1 VAELAK
7 LLLTEDAL
15 VVANGGA
22 GLIAALAAC
31 GSPVLIQRGH
41 VVDIGGSPLR
51 LIEMAGGR
59 PVEVGLVDRCDAA
72 EIEAA
77 GEAKTGL
84 FVVEAAGPGLVD
96 LPNFLWA
103 CHRKG
108 WPGVAYLGPSRAW
121 ISPLD
126 AGADLVV
133 VDLGRSVGV
142 AGGVVAG
149 RAELVGRARRAV
161 EALPL
166 LLAASADTVKAA
178 EAQLDANRRRSSATS
193 DP

>member
-1 VAELAK
+1 VADLAK

-51 LIEMAGGR
+51 LIEMAGCR
-59 PVEVGLVDRCDAA
+59 AVEAGLVDRCDAA
-72 EIEAA
+72 EIETIAA
-77 GEAKTGL
+77 AAGL
-84 FVVEAAGPGLVD
+84 FVVEAARPGLVD
-96 LPNFLWA
+96 LPGFLWA
-103 CHRKG
+103 CHQAGR
-108 WPGVAYLGPSRAW
+108 PGIAYLGTSRDW
-121 ISPLD
+121 IPPLD

-133 VDLGRSVGV
+133 IDLGRSVE
-142 AGGVVAG
+142 AQGGIVAG
-149 RAELVGRARRAV
+149 RAELVDRARRVV
-161 EALPL
+161 EGLPL
-166 LLAASADTVKAA
+166 LLAAPTGTAA
-178 EAQLDANRRRSSATS
+178 AAKAQLEANRRRSSATS